1 VSTHTTA
8 PRESGSPLDALRR
21 LPLPRL
27 GGAAGGP
34 LLALIALIVVLSF
47 LSPVFLTERN
57 LTAVLDQV
65 SGLGIVAVGATLVI
79 VIGGIDLSVGSVL
92 ALASMV
98 CGYLFARSG
107 LPMEL
112 AIVAALATGAAA
124 GLVNGL
130 LITFGRLPAFVATLA
145 MLSVARGLALLVT
158 NGETI
163 ADFPDWFRGL
173 VTDELIGPF
182 SAAHLLL
189 LGTLAAGAAYLRFR
203 PGGRALYAIGGNEE
217 VARLS
222 GVNITAARLRVY
234 TIAGLLAAVAGVLL
248 TARLNSASPIAAQGF
263 ELDVIA
269 AVVIG
274 GASLSGGRGTMWG
287 TFVGVLIIG
296 VLRNGLT
303 LIDVT
308 AFLQQVVIGVVIA
321 VAVMSDTLRR
331 RRA

>member
-1 VSTHTTA
+1 MAAQPTTTA
-8 PRESGSPLDALRR
+8 RVAALGALRR
-21 LPLPRL
+21 LPLR

-34 LLALIALIVVLSF
+34 LIALIALIVLLSF

-107 LPMEL
+107 LPMGL
-112 AIVAALATGAAA
+112 AIVAALGTGALA

-130 LITFGRLPAFVATLA
+130 LITLGRLPAFVATLA

-173 VTDELIGPF
+173 VTDELVGPF
-182 SAAHLLL
+182 SASHLLL
-189 LGTLAAGAAYLRFR
+189 LGSLVAGAAYLRFR

-234 TIAGLLAAVAGVLL
+234 TVAGLLAGVAGVLL

-321 VAVMSDTLRR
+321 VAVMSDTLGRR
-331 RRA
+331 RT

>member
-1 VSTHTTA
+1 MSTHTTT
-8 PRESGSPLDALRR
+8 PRESSPLDALRR

-112 AIVAALATGAAA
+112 AIVAALAAGAAA

-163 ADFPDWFRGL
+163 ADFPDWFRAL
-173 VTDELIGPF
+173 VTDELLGPF